1 MGNKLVIGVVV
12 VALAVGAPSVI
23 PEAGRADAQVSV
35 CTCSA
40 AFDAVNSDLQFVSRY
55 YNQATLGVSPDQCGS
70 ACDTWRRNWFYKDAC
85 DHPTRI
91 NRGTR
96 ASWGFESGRSE
107 TFIGPDTWWC
117 PMPPP

>member
-12 VALAVGAPSVI
+12 GALIAGAPSVL
-23 PEAGRADAQVSV
+23 PNVGRADAQVSV

-40 AFDAVNSDLQFVSRY
+40 AFDAINSDLQFVSRY
-55 YNQATLGVSPDQCGS
+55 YNQATLAASPAQCGS
-70 ACDTWRRNWFYKDAC
+70 ACDAWRRNWFYKDAC

-91 NRGTR
+91 NRGAR
-96 ASWGFESGRSE
+96 ASWGFDSGRNE